1 MEIGHRRIHAISA
14 VLMLS
19 SIFCTQRS
27 FAQPGD
33 NDKDS
38 VAIVEIGAAPGW
50 SVAGSGPS
58 ISPTV
63 AVEFTPIEHWL
74 EIEIG
79 TTPTFTHRSTE
90 WTTDFLF
97 KKPWTLSRKVEIMFG
112 AGPEWI
118 HARSYGVASNSIG
131 GEVALDLMFWPDPKR
146 RLGWYV
152 EPAYDYDFGRGHE
165 QSIGFSFGLLIKI
178 P

>member
-1 MEIGHRRIHAISA
+1 MMITIKN
-14 VLMLS
+14 
-19 SIFCTQRS
+19 RS
-27 FAQPGD
+27 RSW
-33 NDKDS
+33 KS
-38 VAIVEIGAAPGW
+38 ERPGW
-50 SVAGSGPS
+50 SLSGSGS
-58 ISPTV
+58 NISPTV

-79 TTPTFTHRSTE
+79 TTPAFSHRSTE

-118 HARSYGVASNSIG
+118 HSRNYGIVTNSIG
-131 GEVALDLMFWPDPKR
+131 GEVALDLMFWPYPKR

-165 QSIGFSFGLLIKI
+165 QSLGFSFGLLIKI